1 MGIFKTIFNELFG
14 SKKTYEVKDLGIFTS
29 KVCDWWLDKEYSW
42 GTAVRLPPYS
52 KDTFVLVEGDAS
64 APPPQQLADL
74 RKLLQDWES
83 IITRLDNMLPRE
95 SRLAHKDEIYASWHD
110 TFYPEGITPSL
121 EDGGGW
127 EIGFVRTDDLK
138 DHFYF
143 IWNRNTVQD
152 LTLGVGA

>member
-1 MGIFKTIFNELFG
+1 MLFR
-14 SKKTYEVKDLGIFTS
+14 S
-29 KVCDWWLDKEYSW
+29 
-42 GTAVRLPPYS
+42 PYS

-64 APPPQQLADL
+64 APSPQQLADL

-95 SRLAHKDEIYASWHD
+95 SRLAHKEEIYASWHD